1 LRTTPAVSGL
11 PEVARRYG
19 VGPTSTVIW
28 FPRGGTIQKFE
39 AWQVFQLVAGWPSQN
54 LQQQGMK
61 ALLPLRQWMKLN
73 LNESKAVVT
82 ATPANA
88 KCMPEP

>member
-1 LRTTPAVSGL
+1 M
-11 PEVARRYG
+11 PEVARRYS

-28 FPRGGTIQKFE
+28 FPHDGTIQKFE
-39 AWQVFQLVAGWPSQN
+39 AWQAFQVVAGWPSQN

-82 ATPANA
+82 ATPVNA